1 MQELL
6 HQQEL
11 QVLHLRLTDLPHGQ
25 GLLHLLRMLQELLVL
40 LEIQELPVTQA
51 ILEPMV
57 MAELL
62 VQQET
67 QEVMEILALMELQAL
82 RAQREL

>member
-25 GLLHLLRMLQELLVL
+25 ELLHLLRMLQELLVL

>member
-1 MQELL
+1 
-6 HQQEL
+6 
-11 QVLHLRLTDLPHGQ
+11 
-25 GLLHLLRMLQELLVL
+25 MLQELLVL